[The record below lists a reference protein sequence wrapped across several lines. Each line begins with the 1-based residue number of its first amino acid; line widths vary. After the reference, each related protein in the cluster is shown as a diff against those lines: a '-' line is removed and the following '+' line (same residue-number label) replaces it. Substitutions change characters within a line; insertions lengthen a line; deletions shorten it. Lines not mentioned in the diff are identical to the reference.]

1 VSLLF
6 SKTVF
11 FLKNFVS
18 LCLLWLIQF
27 VFRSIEIVL
36 KFLRKPLS
44 ASIDPICF
52 SINRNCFK
60 IFKRSLCLF
69 RSIETDFRSIENRE
83 SGFFKIRVWLVQT
96 YFSKRFSNFSL
107 SPNWTRLAHKFFV
120 VFLWIFCKV
129 FLSISR

>member
-1 VSLLF
+1 MSLLF

-18 LCLLWLIQF
+18 LCLLQLIQF
-27 VFRSIEIVL
+27 VFQSIKIVL
-36 KFLRKPLS
+36 KFLRKPLF
-44 ASIDPICF
+44 ASINPIYF
-52 SINRNCFK
+52 SINRNSFK

-69 RSIETDFRSIENRE
+69 RSIETDFRSIENHE
-83 SGFFKIRVWLVQT
+83 SGFLKSEFDLFKLTFQKVCQT
-96 YFSKRFSNFSL
+96 SL

-120 VFLWIFCKV
+120 LFLCIFCKV